1 MDADVFYGK
10 LAISLRNS
18 EWSKTNSFLE
28 GLRPDTLINAM
39 HFIIKK
45 SRKASKKISEF
56 IIQYQLKKAQEK
68 EKIRGETEKEKIK
81 IQEERKLENIIRMSQ
96 ELNDKIIL
104 LDKEKNAYNASIK
117 SVDTLL
123 IEAGKI
129 EGELEKTIKKG
140 IPNFKDPDIIIKANI
155 IIELRKNAKIEI
167 IKSSVIFTN
176 LQTIYTGLVHI
187 YTYLSKHTSIEE
199 IKFEEIDELYTKPE
213 LMSNETALEL
223 IDRIKNNSTK
233 EEQVREPVVGRY
245 NKSNTKI
252 PASGK
257 GGANKIKVKKPVNK
271 PLKKPVAKP
280 VAKPL
285 KKPVKKPLKKP
296 LKKLVKKPVV
306 KSTKKKVATTHSR
319 K

>member
-1 MDADVFYGK
+1 MFYIYDVVKKKHTHILDKYIMDARVFYGK

-39 HFIIKK
+39 HFIIIK
-45 SRKASKKISEF
+45 SEEVSKKIST
-56 IIQYQLKKAQEK
+56 IIKQYKLKKAQEQ
-68 EKIRGETEKEKIK
+68 EKIRGETETEQIK
-81 IQEERKLENIIRMSQ
+81 IQKEERKLKKIIGMSQ

-129 EGELEKTIKKG
+129 EGELEKTIKRG
-140 IPNFKDPDIIIKANI
+140 ITNFKDPDIIIKANR
-155 IIELRKNAKIEI
+155 IIELRENAKIEI
-167 IKSSVIFTN
+167 KKSSVIFTN
-176 LQTIYTGLVHI
+176 LQPIYKRLVHI
-187 YTYLSKHTSIEE
+187 HTYLSTHTGIEE

-245 NKSNTKI
+245 NKSNTTI

-257 GGANKIKVKKPVNK
+257 GGANKIKVKKP
-271 PLKKPVAKP
+271 
-280 VAKPL
+280 L

-296 LKKLVKKPVV
+296 VV
-306 KSTKKKVATTHSR
+306 KSTTKKVATTRSR